1 MSCLLHACMPP
12 RWMVTS
18 ISATCRFTKCHV
30 LSISGGGSPHPLAT
44 QGVISSTLKSARAYG
59 YPSTVEIYDSL
70 IVWTLSTTVE
80 GNKTEVRVFSW
91 KTGIVH
97 WVNPSFPSLHFV
109 LVLTKVLTSSVFRV
123 HSAEPLCPVIRST
136 TCLDTQQQV
145 LTYLCH
151 GHIPT

>member
-1 MSCLLHACMPP
+1 MSCLLDVYVAARCI
-12 RWMVTS
+12 VTYL
-18 ISATCRFTKCHV
+18 SATCRFTKCYV
-30 LSISGGGSPHPLAT
+30 LSISSGGSPHPLAT

-70 IVWTLSTTVE
+70 IVWKLSTTVE

-123 HSAEPLCPVIRST
+123 HSAEPLCPAIRST
-136 TCLDTQQQV
+136 TCLDPQQQV
-145 LTYLCH
+145 LTYLCY
-151 GHIPT
+151 GHIPA